1 MTQRAHTRPAHTQP
15 PHTQPPHAQPAHSQ
29 PHTQPGHSQPGPR
42 SAGTQLASLNAA
54 ETQLRQC
61 LVASKNRRDMK
72 NPNPNFPDTQRLT
85 IAEHDFESLKAY
97 FQGLQQHDD
106 EFKHLYPAGKW
117 LFEVASSGSQGH
129 NRVYDLKISEILVQ
143 GSGSAIFNYHIQV
156 Q

>member
-1 MTQRAHTRPAHTQP
+1 MTQRTHTQP
-15 PHTQPPHAQPAHSQ
+15 PHTQLAHPQP
-29 PHTQPGHSQPGPR
+29 PHTQPGRSQPGPR

-106 EFKHLYPAGKW
+106 EFKHLYPVGKW
-117 LFEVASSGSQGH
+117 RFEVASSGSQGH
-129 NRVYDLKISEILVQ
+129 NRVYDLKISGLLAQ